1 MSKLLADKKK
11 LFDIDKDNLMFHN
24 KALFALLIPIVV
36 EQLLNSFMG
45 MVDTMM
51 VSNLGSQAISG
62 VSLVDSVNNLIVQLF
77 SAMATGAAIICS
89 HYIGMKDREG
99 ANKAAR
105 QVVLTVA
112 TIAVV
117 ITIAGLILR
126 RPLLSFIFGKVEPE
140 VMSNA
145 VTYFL
150 YTALSYPFLAL
161 FSAGSAIF
169 RSCGNSRYPMMVSVI
184 SNVINVCGNA
194 LLMFVF
200 NMGVA
205 GAAISTL
212 VSRVFCMVVIFIA
225 LSKPKIDI
233 VVSEYHKI
241 RPDYKLIGS
250 ILAIGVPSRIENSM
264 FQFGKLAIQSTVS
277 TMGTAAIAAQ
287 AMTNILENVNGVFG
301 IGVGICLMTVVGQC
315 LGAGRKEEA
324 KYYIVKLC
332 GIAEIGIIVSCI
344 IVYALV
350 RPITVLGGMETD
362 SARMCIEMVG
372 AITIYKPIAWVF
384 SFVPAYGMRA
394 AGDVKFSMITS
405 MTTMWCCRV
414 ALCICLV
421 KVFNMGP
428 MAVWYGMFADWT
440 VRGIVFVS
448 RYFSGKWIK
457 KVI

>member
-1 MSKLLADKKK
+1 MSMKK
-11 LFDIDKDNLMFHN
+11 LFDVDKHNLLFHN

-89 HYIGMKDREG
+89 HYIGMRNKDG

-105 QVVLTVA
+105 QVVLTV
-112 TIAVV
+112 
-117 ITIAGLILR
+117 
-126 RPLLSFIFGKVEPE
+126 
-140 VMSNA
+140 M
-145 VTYFL
+145 
-150 YTALSYPFLAL
+150 
-161 FSAGSAIF
+161 
-169 RSCGNSRYPMMVSVI
+169 VI
-184 SNVINVCGNA
+184 SNVFNIGGNA

-200 NMGVA
+200 KLGVS

-225 LSKPKIDI
+225 LSKPKLDI
-233 VVSEYHKI
+233 VVKDYAAI
-241 RPDYKLIGS
+241 RPDFGLIKS
-250 ILAIGVPSRIENSM
+250 ILAIGVPSGIENSM

-277 TMGTAAIAAQ
+277 TLGTAAIAAQ
-287 AMTNILENVNGVFG
+287 AMTNILENVNGIFG
-301 IGVGICLMTVVGQC
+301 IGVGMCLMTVVGQT

-324 KYYIVKLC
+324 KYYIVKLA
-332 GIAEIGIIVSCI
+332 GIAELGIIASCLL
-344 IVYALV
+344 VYAFV
-350 RPITVLGGMETD
+350 GPITRLGGMETD

-372 AITIYKPIAWVF
+372 AITIVKPLVWVL

-405 MTTMWCCRV
+405 IITMWGCRV
-414 ALCICLV
+414 ALSIALIRI
-421 KVFNMGP
+421 FGMGP
-428 MAVWYGMFADWT
+428 IGVWYGMFADWT
-440 VRGIVFVS
+440 IRGIIFTT
-448 RYFSGKWIK
+448 RFFSGRWVK